1 MTFKERKE
9 KLNYLL
15 YLLEQNRLCALDCV
29 AEKFGCSQRTVR
41 RMINELRNEDCVI
54 VYDKLNKKYF
64 LEK

>member
-29 AEKFGCSQRTVR
+29 ADKFGCSRRTVE
-41 RMINELRNEDCVI
+41 RMLNDLKNEGHDIRFS
-54 VYDKLNKKYF
+54 KQKQKYF
-64 LEK
+64 IEK